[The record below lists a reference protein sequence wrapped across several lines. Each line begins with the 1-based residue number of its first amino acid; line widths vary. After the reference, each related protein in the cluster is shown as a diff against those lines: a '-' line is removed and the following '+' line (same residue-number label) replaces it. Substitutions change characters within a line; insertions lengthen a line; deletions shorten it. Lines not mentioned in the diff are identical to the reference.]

1 MSLRAPSVITA
12 AVPGAPVYVAPS
24 GDTPLVWV
32 EVAIR
37 GGAAADPEGLEGLHR
52 HAALLARRG
61 AGARDRTAFDDDLD
75 RLGAALDVSIAR
87 DSTTVSAVSLTRN
100 LDAVVGLCAELLA
113 TPRFA
118 EDEHARLLRET
129 PQVLDEVR
137 DDDSALAT
145 RWFDRECA
153 PGHPYGRTSLGTEA
167 SLARLELATA
177 REGWRREVV
186 TNNLVIGVAGDID
199 EAGALAIARR
209 LTERLPPGPAPGLPD
224 VAGAT
229 PPRGRRVVL
238 VDKADRTQAQLRL
251 GHLGPRY
258 GDDDTA
264 ALLLLETGFG
274 GMFSSRLM
282 QEIQVKRGWSYGA
295 GCTLR
300 RSRGRHWLEMWMA
313 TAIDV
318 AGDAVRTTLELY
330 ADLADRGLPAD
341 ELDLARAYLIGS
353 MPFHQAT
360 ARQRM
365 QLAVRDAVFGLP
377 ADYTI
382 SLPAR
387 VADLGP
393 SDVAGAAGR
402 WLRPDDVVTVAVT
415 TADGA
420 RDRLAAAGAGPVATV
435 AFDSY

>member
-1 MSLRAPSVITA
+1 MTSVLTTA
-12 AVPGAPVYVAPS
+12 VAGCPLYVAPS
-24 GDTPLVWV
+24 GDTPLVWF

-37 GGAAADPEGLEGLHR
+37 GGAAADPDGLEGLHR

-87 DSTTVSAVSLTRN
+87 DSTTVSAVTLTRN
-100 LDAVVGLCAELLA
+100 LDAVVELCADLLA
-113 TPRFA
+113 APRFA
-118 EDEHARLLRET
+118 DDEHARLLRET

-153 PGHPYGRTSLGTEA
+153 PGHPYARTSLGTEA
-167 SLARLELATA
+167 SLARLDLARA
-177 REGWRREVV
+177 RDGWRREVV
-186 TNNLVIGVAGDID
+186 TGNLVLGVAGDID
-199 EAGALAIARR
+199 EDGAAAIARR
-209 LTERLPPGPAPGLPD
+209 LTERLPAGPVPALPD
-224 VAGAT
+224 VVGVPARG
-229 PPRGRRVVL
+229 GRRLVL
-238 VDKADRTQAQLRL
+238 VDKADRTQAQLRM

-258 GDDDTA
+258 GDADTA

-282 QEIQVKRGWSYGA
+282 QEIRVKRGWSYGA

-318 AGDAVRTTLELY
+318 AGEAVQTTLDLY
-330 ADLADRGLPAD
+330 ADLAARGLPAD

-382 SLPAR
+382 TLPSR

-393 SDVAGAAGR
+393 ADVTAAAGR

-415 TADGA
+415 TADAA
-420 RDRLAAAGAGPVATV
+420 RERLAAAGAGPVSIV
-435 AFDSY
+435 PFDSY

>member
-1 MSLRAPSVITA
+1 MTKRSVLSLEVA
-12 AVPGAPVYVAPS
+12 GAPVYVAPS
-24 GDTPLVWV
+24 GDAPLVWI
-32 EVAIR
+32 EIAAR
-37 GGAAADPEGLEGLHR
+37 GGAATDPRGFEGLHR

-61 AGARDRTAFDDDLD
+61 AGPRDRTAFDDDLD
-75 RLGAALDVSIAR
+75 RLGAAVDVSIGR

-100 LDAVVGLCAELLA
+100 LDAVIDLCADVLA
-113 TPRFA
+113 RPRFSD
-118 EDEHARLLRET
+118 DEHARLLRET
-129 PQVLDEVR
+129 PQVLDEIR

-153 PGHPYGRTSLGTEA
+153 PGHPYARTSLGTEA
-167 SLARLELATA
+167 SLARLDLASA
-177 REGWRREVV
+177 RDTWRRELVV
-186 TNNLVIGVAGDID
+186 GNLILGVAGDVD
-199 EAGALAIARR
+199 ETTAAHIARR
-209 LTERLPPGPAPGLPD
+209 LTERLPTGPTPPLPD
-224 VAGAT
+224 VVGPAAPT
-229 PPRGRRVVL
+229 GRRVVL

-258 GDDDTA
+258 GDADTA

-282 QEIQVKRGWSYGA
+282 QEIRVKRGWSYGA

-318 AGDAVRTTLELY
+318 AGQAVATTLDLY
-330 ADLADRGLPAD
+330 RALADDGLDAD
-341 ELDLARAYLIGS
+341 TLDLARAYLVGS

-365 QLAVRDAVFGLP
+365 QLAVRDALFGLP
-377 ADYTI
+377 PDYTTN
-382 SLPAR
+382 LPGQ
-387 VADLGP
+387 VAHLGAG
-393 SDVAGAAGR
+393 DVAAAAAR

-415 TADGA
+415 TAAGA
-420 RDRLAAAGAGPVATV
+420 HDHLAAAGAGPVTTV
-435 AFDSY
+435 PFDSY

>member
-1 MSLRAPSVITA
+1 MRAAPPVITA
-12 AVPGAPVYVAPS
+12 SVPGAPVYVAPS

-32 EVAIR
+32 EIAIR

-87 DSTTVSAVSLTRN
+87 DATTISAVSLTRN
-100 LDAVVGLCAELLA
+100 LDAVVELCAELLA
-113 TPRFA
+113 VPRFA

-167 SLARLELATA
+167 SLARLDLESA
-177 REGWRREVV
+177 RAGWRREVV
-186 TNNLVIGVAGDID
+186 TSNLVLGVAGDTD
-199 EAGALAIARR
+199 LDGALAIARR
-209 LTERLPPGPAPGLPD
+209 LTERLPAGPAPALPD
-224 VAGAT
+224 VLVT
-229 PPRGRRVVL
+229 PAPTGRRVVL

-258 GDDDTA
+258 GDADTA

-282 QEIQVKRGWSYGA
+282 QEIRVKRGWSYGA
-295 GCTLR
+295 GCTMR

-318 AGDAVRTTLELY
+318 AGDAVRTTLDLY
-330 ADLADRGLPAD
+330 ADLAMHGLPAD
-341 ELDLARAYLIGS
+341 ELDLARAYLVGS

-382 SLPAR
+382 ALPAR
-387 VADLGP
+387 VADLGTA
-393 SDVAGAAGR
+393 DVTAAASR
-402 WLRPDDVVTVAVT
+402 WLRPSEVVTVAVT
-415 TADGA
+415 TADAA
-420 RDRLAAAGAGPVATV
+420 RERLAGAGAGPVTTV

>member
-1 MSLRAPSVITA
+1 MSGAIGA
-12 AVPGAPVYVAPS
+12 EVPGAPVFVAPS
-24 GDTPLVWV
+24 GDTPLVWF
-32 EVAIR
+32 EVAIG
-37 GGAAADPEGLEGLHR
+37 GGAAADPDGLEGLHR

-75 RLGAALDVSIAR
+75 RLGAALDVSIGR
-87 DSTTVSAVSLTRN
+87 DSTTVSAVTLTRN
-100 LDAVVGLCAELLA
+100 LDAVVELCADLLA
-113 TPRFA
+113 APRCG

-153 PGHPYGRTSLGTEA
+153 PGHPYGRTALGTEA
-167 SLARLELATA
+167 SLARLDLETA
-177 REGWRREVV
+177 RACWRREVV
-186 TNNLVIGVAGDID
+186 AGNLVLGVAGDVELD
-199 EAGALAIARR
+199 GALAIARR
-209 LTERLPPGPAPGLPD
+209 LTERLPAGTVPALPD
-224 VAGAT
+224 VVGA
-229 PPRGRRVVL
+229 PAPRGRRVVL

-251 GHLGPRY
+251 GHLGPRF
-258 GDDDTA
+258 GDEDTA

-282 QEIQVKRGWSYGA
+282 QEIRVKRGWSYGA

-318 AGDAVRTTLELY
+318 AGDAVRTTLDLY
-330 ADLADRGLPAD
+330 ADLAARGLPAD
-341 ELDLARAYLIGS
+341 ELDLARAYLVGS

-387 VADLGP
+387 LGELGAAD
-393 SDVAGAAGR
+393 VTAAAGR

-435 AFDSY
+435 AYDSY